1 MHTWYTCFFVTPVY
15 VESVYRSSPPS
26 LAKRATL
33 PSTNQHP
40 VHAPKLSAQQTLTSI
55 SLLSVLPAQTTL
67 RRRDVSLENLLLAEG
82 GVVKLVDFGLS
93 LRIPQAADGAARVLP
108 PQGRCGKQYYMSPEV
123 LAPSDSTGFDGF
135 AVDVWA
141 CGIVLFM
148 YVFAYGT
155 DLVYSRDDC
164 CPSHLCVGLCR
175 RVRELLIPR
184 RLDDCMCAI

>member
-1 MHTWYTCFFVTPVY
+1 M
-15 VESVYRSSPPS
+15 
-26 LAKRATL
+26 
-33 PSTNQHP
+33 
-40 VHAPKLSAQQTLTSI
+40 HAPKLSAQQTLTSI

-148 YVFAYGT
+148 YVLVYVA
-155 DLVYSRDDC
+155 DLVYSREEMAAVLHT
-164 CPSHLCVGLCR
+164 S
-175 RVRELLIPR
+175 
-184 RLDDCMCAI
+184 A